1 MDGSP
6 MRSFSQVRVF
16 LYVDGLRAQQELRM
30 KSNGL
35 PSSVIAMMALFSA
48 CLPAH
53 GQVPVVTYDLVIHG
67 GRVIDPETG
76 LDAIRDV
83 GITGNTIAAVSTEKL
98 HGKRILDAGG
108 LIVSPGFIDLHQHGQ
123 EPEDYRLKAFD
134 GVTSALEMEIGAR
147 DISTYLSERSG
158 GALINYGATANY
170 DAARATAFHTPVPQ
184 GEILPHAGPGTN
196 DPATPEQIQ
205 QIESILREQIHAGAL
220 GVGMGIQYVP
230 GANHA
235 EVIQI
240 FQLAASYHLPVYT
253 HVRSAGAIDPGSV
266 EAVGEV
272 IAAAAVTGASLHVVH
287 INSSCLKLAPLCLQ
301 MVAGARARGLDV
313 TSEAYPYI
321 AGMTQINAAL
331 FNPGWQEKFGI
342 TYHDLALPDTGE
354 RLTRE
359 RFEQLHA
366 DPKPQTVLLFMN
378 DETTVDNDIR
388 NPLVM
393 IASDG
398 VRGHPREA
406 GTYCRILAR
415 YVREQR
421 SLTLSD
427 AVRKM
432 SLMPAQRLAASTP
445 VGARKG
451 RIQPGADADIVVFD
465 LTTVTDHS
473 TYGHPDETSTGMRY
487 VLVQGVPIIE
497 DGKLLSN
504 KLPGKSITATPH

>member
-1 MDGSP
+1 
-6 MRSFSQVRVF
+6 
-16 LYVDGLRAQQELRM
+16 
-30 KSNGL
+30 
-35 PSSVIAMMALFSA
+35 MMALLSVSLLAF
-48 CLPAH
+48 
-53 GQVPVVTYDLVIHG
+53 GQGPTVAYDLVIHG

-76 LDAIRDV
+76 LDAIRDI
-83 GITGNTIAAVSTEKL
+83 GITGNTIAAVSSEEL
-98 HGKRILDAGG
+98 HGKRILDATG

-147 DISTYLSERSG
+147 DVPTYLSERAG
-158 GALINYGATANY
+158 GTLINYGATANY
-170 DAARATAFHTPVPQ
+170 DSARATAFHTPVPN

-196 DPATPEQIQ
+196 NPATPEQIQ
-205 QIESILREQIHAGAL
+205 QIESILREQIQAGAL
-220 GVGMGIQYVP
+220 GIGMGIQYVP
-230 GANHA
+230 GANRA

-253 HVRSAGAIDPGSV
+253 HIRSAGAADPGSI
-266 EAVGEV
+266 EAVSEV
-272 IAAAAVTGASLHVVH
+272 IAAAAVTGAPLHIVH
-287 INSSCLKLAPLCLQ
+287 INSSCLKLASLCLQ

-313 TSEAYPYI
+313 TTEAYPYV
-321 AGMTQINAAL
+321 AGMTQINSAL

-342 TYHDLALPDTGE
+342 SYHDLALPDTGE

-366 DPKPQTVLLFMN
+366 DPKPQGVLLFMN

-398 VRGHPREA
+398 ERGHPREA

-415 YVREQR
+415 YVREQK

-432 SLMPAQRLAASTP
+432 SLMPAQRLVASTP
-445 VGARKG
+445 MGARKG
-451 RIQPGADADIVVFD
+451 RIQPGADADIIAFD
-465 LTTVTDHS
+465 LATVADRS
-473 TYGHPDETSTGMRY
+473 TYSHPVETSTGMKY
-487 VLVQGVPIIE
+487 VFVQGVPIIE
-497 DGKLLSN
+497 DGKLVSN
-504 KLPGKSITATPH
+504 KLPGKPITATQH

>member
-1 MDGSP
+1 
-6 MRSFSQVRVF
+6 
-16 LYVDGLRAQQELRM
+16 M
-30 KSNGL
+30 KSNL
-35 PSSVIAMMALFSA
+35 SSFVIAMMALSSIS
-48 CLPAH
+48 LPAF
-53 GQVPVVTYDLVIHG
+53 GQGPTVAYDLVIHG

-76 LDAIRDV
+76 LNAIRDV
-83 GITGNTIAAVSTEKL
+83 GITGNTIAAVSSEEL
-98 HGKRILDAGG
+98 HGKRIFNADG

-123 EPEDYRLKAFD
+123 EAEDYRLKAFD

-147 DISTYLSERSG
+147 NVSTYLSERAG
-158 GALINYGATANY
+158 GTLINYGATANY
-170 DAARATAFHTPVPQ
+170 DSARATAFHTPVPK

-205 QIESILREQIHAGAL
+205 QIESILREQIQAGAL

-230 GANHA
+230 GANRA

-253 HVRSAGAIDPGSV
+253 HVRSAGATDPGSI

-272 IAAAAVTGASLHVVH
+272 IAAAAVTGAPLHIVH

-313 TSEAYPYI
+313 TTEAYPYV
-321 AGMTQINAAL
+321 AGMTQINSAL

-342 TYHDLALPDTGE
+342 SYHDLALPDTGE

-366 DPKPQTVLLFMN
+366 DPKPQGVLLFMN
-378 DETTVDNDIR
+378 DDTTVDNDIR
-388 NPLVM
+388 NPLIM

-398 VRGHPREA
+398 ERGHPREA

-415 YVREQR
+415 YVREQK

-432 SLMPAQRLAASTP
+432 SFMPAQRLAASTP

-465 LTTVTDHS
+465 LATVADRS
-473 TYGHPDETSTGMRY
+473 TYSHPVETSTGMKY

-497 DGKLLSN
+497 DGKLVSN
-504 KLPGKSITATPH
+504 KLPGRPITTTQH